1 LHVGETT
8 ISIPLPN
15 DKAQELSAAIQEIMT
30 TFAEKQK
37 AERPKRWES
46 MEYRL
51 NDTGPVEKLEV
62 ICNPNAY
69 STAFEAK
76 VLITLVIV
84 GGVKVVTEGKLSA
97 VKADVETYLKS

>member
-1 LHVGETT
+1 
-8 ISIPLPN
+8 
-15 DKAQELSAAIQEIMT
+15 
-30 TFAEKQK
+30 
-37 AERPKRWES
+37 

-76 VLITLVIV
+76 VLITLVIE
-84 GGVKVVTEGKLSA
+84 GGVRVVTEGKLSA